1 MNCAANVAVYGE
13 IDIIHAFS
21 SRHAQYTSLASAV
34 LKSAAAAGERAYPP
48 CLHLHLE

>member
-1 MNCAANVAVYGE
+1 MKCAANVAVDGE
-13 IDIIHAFS
+13 IDIMHVFS
-21 SRHAQYTSLASAV
+21 SRHASHTSLASAV